1 MNETN
6 NNLLSL
12 EAEVTGETK
21 EQLDAIGR
29 WAVYSAIV
37 GFTTLALTIISF
49 VVTLNRISQ
58 YGMGLGQAG
67 VMQTLLITI
76 FSLLLNITLYLAGV
90 NIRKGIS
97 TGDQGYFNLGL
108 RKMNNYF
115 KILGIVMI
123 VAMSIVLLGVVFGGL
138 VALFR

>member
-21 EQLDAIGR
+21 EHLDAIGR
-29 WAVYSAIV
+29 WAIYSAVV
-37 GFTTLALTIISF
+37 GFTTLALTIITF
-49 VVTLNRISQ
+49 VVTLNRVSQ
-58 YGMGLGQAG
+58 YGMGMGEAG
-67 VMQTLLITI
+67 VTQTIFITI
-76 FSLLLNITLYLAGV
+76 FTLLLNITLYLAGS
-90 NIRKGIS
+90 NIKKGIAM
-97 TGDQGYFNLGL
+97 GDQGYFNLGL

-123 VAMSIVLLGVVFGGL
+123 IAMSIVLLAVVFGGMA
-138 VALFR
+138 ALFK